1 VVVVGQ
7 VEVRCRWDSC
17 LLQSNIMLLA
27 FFFGGCSVVVF
38 FFHHHYITFW
48 RCCLLIFGGC
58 SVYFFFSI
66 NFLELLFGVT
76 AGRLLAGAGEEATM

>member
-1 VVVVGQ
+1 VVGQ

-38 FFHHHYITFW
+38 FFPPPLH
-48 RCCLLIFGGC
+48 
-58 SVYFFFSI
+58 
-66 NFLELLFGVT
+66 NFLEV
-76 AGRLLAGAGEEATM
+76 LLAYFRRVFCLFLFFY